1 MAASKAKLDL
11 DRVPAAN
18 VRRLRGEKPWTQEE
32 LAKRAGLDRTEVQ
45 KIETGNRNP
54 GVEVLLK
61 LSGALGVTPNELLQ
75 GARWDSDENS
85 FTYEEREVKLADQ
98 PKGTEE

>member
-1 MAASKAKLDL
+1 MGASKAKLDL

-18 VRRLRGEKPWTQEE
+18 IRRLRDDRLWTQEE
-32 LAKRAGLDRTEVQ
+32 LARRAGLDRTEVQ

-61 LSGALGVTPNELLQ
+61 LAGALEVTPDEILR
-75 GARWDSDENS
+75 GASWNSEENT
-85 FTYEEREVKLADQ
+85 FTYEDPDANGS
-98 PKGTEE
+98 PS

>member
-1 MAASKAKLDL
+1 VGAGKTKLDL
-11 DRVPAAN
+11 ERVPAAN
-18 VRRLRGEKPWTQEE
+18 VRRLRDDHLWSQEE

-61 LSGALGVTPNELLQ
+61 LAGALGVTSDDILQ
-75 GARWDSDENS
+75 GAKWDSDKNA
-85 FTYEEREVKLADQ
+85 FIYEEQES
-98 PKGTEE
+98 E